1 MIITVLKWIPIV
13 VIYILFGLLVLYPVF
28 SAIHK

>member
-1 MIITVLKWIPIV
+1 MITVLKWFPV
-13 VIYILFGLLVLYPVF
+13 VVTFILLGLLILYPVF